1 MIFAKV
7 GKRTNITSPNISYRE
22 NEYLTQFHRQNDPQL
37 SGEAGLPAVWGFVF
51 FFTKKG
57 GRGETAKNSGKGDI

>member
-1 MIFAKV
+1 MHA
-7 GKRTNITSPNISYRE
+7 GANITSPNISYRE

-37 SGEAGLPAVWGFVF
+37 SGEAGFPAVWGFVF

-57 GRGETAKNSGKGDI
+57 GRGETAKNSGKDDI